1 MMLHFFALTAVS
13 ATIIPFHFDEHY
25 RPFVSNVT
33 IPGDTDFNA
42 SIAVMITLQSSS
54 YAAFGSTRVNEL
66 SARHGISL
74 GDTFVLGSRM
84 IHGPLRYW
92 FVDREVENMVHLG
105 IGRAGRL
112 LEHFGPIS
120 VLKNESSGTGLLILE
135 DLDAVNYNLS
145 CSPGSIIHIPFRS
158 RRDTFGELSDST
170 IGVSHA
176 LVFRNG
182 TELLDREWS
191 TSSVHSYAVPH
202 PTSLGIP
209 EHLAREIH
217 SIIDSSGAG
226 RRDLMSSKV
235 ANCNFRSL
243 IDQLPQIKL
252 SVTESTAEIVLS
264 PEDYIAF
271 NRVSS
276 ECIVRIAIATRQST
290 PHLNP
295 LAIPGINMHIT
306 IDGIALCD
314 STE

>member
-1 MMLHFFALTAVS
+1 MILHFFALTAVS
-13 ATIIPFHFDEHY
+13 ATIIPFHFDEDY
-25 RPFVSNVT
+25 RPFVSNAT

-54 YAAFGSTRVNEL
+54 YAAFGSLRVNEL
-66 SARHGISL
+66 SGRRGILL
-74 GDTFVLGSRM
+74 GDTFVLGLR
-84 IHGPLRYW
+84 IINGLLRYRL
-92 FVDREVENMVHLG
+92 FRLEVDNMIHLG
-105 IGRAGRL
+105 IGRASRL
-112 LEHFGPIS
+112 LEHYGAIS
-120 VLKNESSGTGLLILE
+120 VLNNESSGTGLLILE
-135 DLDAVNYNLS
+135 DLDAVNFNLS
-145 CSPGSIIHIPFRS
+145 CTPGSIIRIPFRD
-158 RRDTFGELSDST
+158 RRDTLGELSDST

-182 TELLDREWS
+182 TEALDREWS
-191 TSSVHSYAVPH
+191 TSSVHSYAVPY

-217 SIIDSSGAG
+217 SIIDSSVAG
-226 RRDLMSSKV
+226 RRDRMSSKV
-235 ANCNFRSL
+235 PNCNFRSL

-271 NRVSS
+271 NRETS

-290 PHLNP
+290 PFLNP

-314 STE
+314 SIE